1 MRTIKTNNRMT
12 KKNWIIFGI
21 ILCCVYII
29 SPVDLVPEVLL
40 GPLGII
46 DDAGVLGF
54 MLFLVKQLWALR
66 SDAQTVKEGMK
77 QAVVEVDDVKKPIET
92 PKLSDGI

>member
-1 MRTIKTNNRMT
+1 MT

-21 ILCCVYII
+21 ILCCLYII
-29 SPVDLVPEVLL
+29 SPVDLLPEVLL
-40 GPLGII
+40 GPLGVI

-54 MLFLVKQLWALR
+54 MLFLVKQLWVLR
-66 SDAQTVKEGMK
+66 SDTRAKKEEIR
-77 QAVVEVDDVKKPIET
+77 QAVVEVDDVKKPIEP

>member
-1 MRTIKTNNRMT
+1 MT

-21 ILCCVYII
+21 ILCCLYII

-54 MLFLVKQLWALR
+54 MLFLVRQLWVLR
-66 SDAQTVKEGMK
+66 SDTRAKKERIR
-77 QAVVEVDDVKKPIET
+77 QAVVEVDDVKKPIEP

>member
-1 MRTIKTNNRMT
+1 MT
-12 KKNWIIFGI
+12 KKHWIIFGI
-21 ILCCVYII
+21 ILCCLYII

-54 MLFLVKQLWALR
+54 MLFLVKQLWVLR
-66 SDAQTVKEGMK
+66 SDTRAKKEGIR
-77 QAVVEVDDVKKPIET
+77 QAVVEGDDVKKPIEP

>member
-1 MRTIKTNNRMT
+1 MT

-21 ILCCVYII
+21 ILCCIYII
-29 SPVDLVPEVLL
+29 SPVDLMPEVLL

-66 SDAQTVKEGMK
+66 SGTQAEKEEIK
-77 QAVVEVDDVKKPIET
+77 QAVVEVDDVKKPIEP
-92 PKLSDGI
+92 PKLSDGV